1 MVKKSVIGTQFL
13 EVRALGIKQMN
24 EPRLCWIC
32 EENIADTSE
41 HALKKTD
48 IIRAYGKGSYHNLK
62 EKRPIH
68 FKNGKE
74 TKLQGANSDIIKN
87 PKDLCKQC
95 NNTLTQPYDRA
106 YDKFIEYFLNNSD
119 VVLEKRFIDFEEVYG
134 EDFPT
139 QQTNLFKYFIKSFGC
154 RIYANPE
161 FKVPYD
167 LVEILKNDLN
177 YFQTGLKITMS
188 LNNLVINNLGKD
200 CFNFIGKTKMFYY
213 NLYDK
218 PEQFGFS
225 FNEHIGWF
233 FINYYYL
240 IDIEP
245 RSGVE
250 WVADRKVIFL
260 GEIESI

>member
-1 MVKKSVIGTQFL
+1 
-13 EVRALGIKQMN
+13 MN
-24 EPRLCWIC
+24 GLRLCWIC

-48 IIRAYGKGSYHNLK
+48 IVRAYGKGSYRNLN
-62 EKRPIH
+62 EKQPIH

-87 PKDLCKQC
+87 LKDLCKQC
-95 NNTLTQPYDRA
+95 NNTLSQPYDRA
-106 YDKFIEYFLNNSD
+106 YDKFIEYVLNNSELI
-119 VVLEKRFIDFEEVYG
+119 LERRFIDFEEIYG
-134 EDFPT
+134 EDFAI

-154 RIYANPE
+154 RVYANPD
-161 FKVPYD
+161 FVVPRD
-167 LVEILKNDLN
+167 LVNILKEDLDH
-177 YFQTGLKITMS
+177 FQTRLKITMS
-188 LNNLVINNLGKD
+188 ISTACIKLLGEQ
-200 CFNFIGKTKMFYY
+200 CFDFIGKTDMNYY
-213 NLYDK
+213 NMSDY
-218 PEQFGFS
+218 PSQYGFS
-225 FNEHIGWF
+225 FKEHVGWL

-260 GEIESI
+260 GEL